1 MKIGKLIGKG
11 LCKAVDGVQWLHE
24 KGNEINDK
32 TNKWE
37 QETHDKLLDK
47 LSKKGDDNA
56 SSNK

>member
-1 MKIGKLIGKG
+1 MNIGKLIGKG
-11 LCKAVDGVQWLHE
+11 LCKAVDGVQGLHE